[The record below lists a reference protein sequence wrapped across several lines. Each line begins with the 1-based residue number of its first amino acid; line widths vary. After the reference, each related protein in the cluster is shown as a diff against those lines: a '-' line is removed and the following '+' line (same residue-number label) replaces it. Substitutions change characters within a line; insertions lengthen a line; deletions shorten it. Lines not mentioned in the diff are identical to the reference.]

1 MRPSP
6 FFEQENNKLLNL
18 SGVQSIPSFYEN
30 EANKKWW
37 KYVIGYH
44 YKINPHHVEQWDN
57 DTIIETL
64 ASLKMLGV
72 IK

>member
-1 MRPSP
+1 
-6 FFEQENNKLLNL
+6 
-18 SGVQSIPSFYEN
+18 VQSIPSSYEKK
-30 EANKKWW
+30 AGAKWW

-44 YKINPHHVEQWDN
+44 YKTNPHNVEQWDN
-57 DTIIETL
+57 DTILETL